1 MVERVPD
8 KNKVEGSIPS
18 TPTKD
23 FMYYVYFLY
32 LNNGYIYTGSTNDLK
47 RRFAEHKLGK
57 VISTKHKRPLSLVAY
72 EAYLLKSDA
81 IRREK
86 FLKTTEGKRLL
97 KLQIKDVLEEFRV
110 RPIIR

>member
-8 KNKVEGSIPS
+8 KNKVEGPIPS

-47 RRFAEHKLGK
+47 RRFTEHKLGK
-57 VISTKHKRPLSLVAY
+57 VVSTKHKRPLNLIAY

-81 IRREK
+81 QRRERY
-86 FLKTTEGKRLL
+86 LKTTEGKRFLRQ
-97 KLQIKDVLEEFRV
+97 QIRDYLVLNNMGR
-110 RPIIR
+110 